1 MRLDLGILECK
12 CVMLLM
18 HFVYINSVNFEQV
31 IVSVRSV
38 AGKFNIV
45 NKINLIRVFFVGVF
59 DFQFF

>member
-1 MRLDLGILECK
+1 MVRACVRLDLGILECK

-18 HFVYINSVNFEQV
+18 HFVYIIIISINFEQV

-45 NKINLIRVFFVGVF
+45 NK
-59 DFQFF
+59 